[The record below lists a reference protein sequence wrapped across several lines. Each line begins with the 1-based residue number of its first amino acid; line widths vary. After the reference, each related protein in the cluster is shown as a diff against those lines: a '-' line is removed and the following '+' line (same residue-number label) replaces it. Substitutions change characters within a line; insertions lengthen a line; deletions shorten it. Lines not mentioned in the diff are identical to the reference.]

1 MEIRSKMKRGTTIGW
16 ILVALSVVMSIWVIA
31 SRKANANQTI
41 QDAFVVSDDGTQLV
55 QYIGAGGSV
64 VIPEGIQTID
74 AGVFANNASI
84 TSVVIPNTVTLMGGG
99 VFQGCANLSDIT
111 IGAGLTSIP
120 ENTFRECQSI
130 ASVTIPGSVSSI
142 GAQAFYGCS
151 GLTGISIPASTTS
164 ISLDAFDECINLSSI
179 SVATGNGAYV
189 SADGCLFNASGTKL
203 LYVPKGKTSVS
214 LPAGTTTIGSSSFAN
229 CVNISSLSL
238 PNGVT
243 TIEGNAFT
251 GSGISTITIPS
262 TVTSIGSQSGWTP
275 GTIYGEANSQA
286 ETYAKDNGITFI
298 VTGENGGSD
307 DDPEEPENPEDP
319 SNPDNPSDPSNPSNP
334 ASPGSGTGGSS
345 TGQGAQGT
353 AGGAHVK
360 DATPTTADGIDPRY
374 FLCLAVFAGGVGVIL
389 YSRFNKLKYVSDN
402 YKNR

>member
-1 MEIRSKMKRGTTIGW
+1 MKRGTKIGW

-84 TSVVIPNTVTLMGGG
+84 TSVVIPNSVTTMGGG
-99 VFQGCANLSDIT
+99 VFQGCSNLSDIS
-111 IGAGLTSIP
+111 IGAGVTAIP
-120 ENTFRECQSI
+120 DNTFRECQSI
-130 ASVTIPGSVSSI
+130 ASITIPGSVGSI
-142 GAQAFYGCS
+142 GSQAFYGCS
-151 GLTGISIPASTTS
+151 GLTSVSIPASTTS
-164 ISLDAFDECINLSSI
+164 ISLDAFDECINLSNI

-189 SADGCLFNASGTKL
+189 SSDGCLYNASGTKL

-214 LPAGTTTIGSSSFAN
+214 LAAGTTTIGGSSFAN
-229 CVNISSLSL
+229 CVNIASLSI

-243 TIEGNAFT
+243 TIESNAFS
-251 GSGISTITIPS
+251 GSGISTITIPA

-286 ETYAKDNGITFI
+286 ETYAKDNGITFV
-298 VTGENGGSD
+298 VTGESGGSD
-307 DDPEEPENPEDP
+307 DPDD
-319 SNPDNPSDPSNPSNP
+319 PDNPDDPDTPDNPVTPDTPNSN
-334 ASPGSGTGGSS
+334 GGTSGTTTSG
-345 TGQGAQGT
+345 TQGT
-353 AGGAHVK
+353 AGAAHVK

-402 YKNR
+402 FKNK